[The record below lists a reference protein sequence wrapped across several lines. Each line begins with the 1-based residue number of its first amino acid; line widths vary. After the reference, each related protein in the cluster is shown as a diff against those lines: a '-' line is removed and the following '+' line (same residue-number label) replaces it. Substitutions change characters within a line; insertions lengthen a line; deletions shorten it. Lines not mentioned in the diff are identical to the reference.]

1 MSDDQPSSASPSS
14 PSARRSSFSSTQRMS
29 GFFGRSPTNNTSA
42 AGSFPGPIATAA
54 AQAHA
59 QQRRRTSL
67 SSLGLS
73 GSPTQSAFAAARAR
87 QSSVSSGGT
96 SNTIDESAIEDGDA
110 PPTSASP
117 TSSYGRRLSF
127 GAEALRRA
135 RAGNNGNGKAPT
147 KTINHSRSPSSP
159 HDVGRSLP
167 ESASLARSFPKRFSN
182 KFSHQPGE
190 GFNWSEQLRSR
201 AERSSSLTSPPSSI
215 PAGYGREQSKPA
227 GVAASEQ
234 PLKTPASPRV
244 PDQFQERILKGDFY
258 MD

>member
-1 MSDDQPSSASPSS
+1 MSDDQPTSASPSS

-29 GFFGRSPTNNTSA
+29 GFFSRSPTNNTSG
-42 AGSFPGPIATAA
+42 AGAFPGPIATAA

-135 RAGNNGNGKAPT
+135 RAGNTGNGKASADNT
-147 KTINHSRSPSSP
+147 THIRSPSSP
-159 HDVGRSLP
+159 HDAGRSS

-182 KFSHQPGE
+182 RFSHQSGE

-201 AERSSSLTSPPSSI
+201 AERSSSLTTPPSSM
-215 PAGYGREQSKPA
+215 PAGYGREQPKPA
-227 GVAASEQ
+227 SIAATEQ